1 MTYSRDFRSKVINTR
16 EKENLS
22 MAKVA
27 KRFGVSL
34 KSVLRWS
41 KNIESI
47 TKRNKPATKIDME
60 ALKQDVERYPDAY
73 QFERAERLGVSDGCI
88 FHALKRL
95 GITYKKNS
103 KSSQSGQRKTL
114 CFLRRDQET

>member
-34 KSVLRWS
+34 KS
-41 KNIESI
+41 IM
-47 TKRNKPATKIDME
+47 TP
-60 ALKQDVERYPDAY
+60 
-73 QFERAERLGVSDGCI
+73 
-88 FHALKRL
+88 
-95 GITYKKNS
+95 
-103 KSSQSGQRKTL
+103 
-114 CFLRRDQET
+114 

>member
-1 MTYSRDFRSKVINTR
+1 MTYSRDFRSKVIDTR

-22 MAKVA
+22 MAEAA
-27 KRFGVSL
+27 KRFGVGL
-34 KSVLRWS
+34 ISVLRWS

-60 ALKQDVERYPDAY
+60 ALKQDVEKYPDAY
-73 QFERAERLGVSDGCI
+73 QYERAERLGVSEGCV

-95 GITYKKNS
+95 NVTYKKNS
-103 KSSQSGQRKTL
+103 AASKSGQRKTL
-114 CFLRRDQET
+114 CILRGS

>member
-27 KRFGVSL
+27 KRFGIGL

-47 TKRNKPATKIDME
+47 RKRNKPATKIDME

-73 QFERAERLGVSDGCI
+73 KYERAERLGVSEGCV

-95 GITYKKNS
+95 GVTYKKNS
-103 KSSQSGQRKTL
+103 KSPQGGQRKTL
-114 CFLRRDQET
+114 CFLGRNQET